1 MPPGWPSGSRSPAR
15 STTPSCRRSPWCT
28 SAAASWPSR
37 GPSPPARCGA
47 SPRWPVARRRRCVP
61 WCCARRRR
69 RRPARLPY
77 EKSWRRSAG
86 SAARC
91 RSRSGRPARSRC
103 RSATSASWPPPS
115 GRPSTTWWSTPAPR
129 GRRCSPTATRARWW
143 SRCATTAAASS
154 TTRPRSRPR
163 GRSACSRASRA
174 GSSSSAGR
182 CGWTAGPVR
191 APRSSCGCRSP
202 RTEMMST
209 EVSVSDEPV
218 RVMVVDDHPVWRDGV
233 RGDLEASGRAVV
245 VAEAADGGEAI
256 ERAREVMPELV
267 LMDLNLPTV
276 RGVEAIRRIVEE
288 SPHVKVLVLSASGE
302 EADVL
307 EAVKVGASGYL
318 LKSATA
324 GELAEAVA
332 RVRAGEPVFSANLA
346 GLVLGEFRRMSG
358 AVPGSTEPGLTPRE
372 TEVLKL
378 VAKGYT
384 YREIADKLVISVKTV
399 QNHVQ
404 NILTKLQLSKRYEL
418 MRYAIKRGLDRA

>member
-1 MPPGWPSGSRSPAR
+1 
-15 STTPSCRRSPWCT
+15 
-28 SAAASWPSR
+28 
-37 GPSPPARCGA
+37 
-47 SPRWPVARRRRCVP
+47 
-61 WCCARRRR
+61 
-69 RRPARLPY
+69 
-77 EKSWRRSAG
+77 
-86 SAARC
+86 
-91 RSRSGRPARSRC
+91 
-103 RSATSASWPPPS
+103 
-115 GRPSTTWWSTPAPR
+115 
-129 GRRCSPTATRARWW
+129 
-143 SRCATTAAASS
+143 
-154 TTRPRSRPR
+154 
-163 GRSACSRASRA
+163 
-174 GSSSSAGR
+174 
-182 CGWTAGPVR
+182 
-191 APRSSCGCRSP
+191 
-202 RTEMMST
+202 MMSRVPHFDTT
-209 EVSVSDEPV
+209 EVGVSDEPV

-245 VAEAADGGEAI
+245 VAEASDGGEAI

-324 GELAEAVA
+324 AELAEAVT
-332 RVRAGEPVFSANLA
+332 RVRAGEPVFSPSLA
-346 GLVLGEFRRMSG
+346 ALVLGEFRRMSS
-358 AVPGSTEPGLTPRE
+358 AATEPGLTARE

-418 MRYAIKRGLDRA
+418 MRYAIQRGLDRS